1 MCVLILHIVNKDM
14 IGMIACEIVEN
25 VCKLNLMIT

>member
-1 MCVLILHIVNKDM
+1 MCVLILHIFNKDM
-14 IGMIACEIVEN
+14 FDMIACEIVEI